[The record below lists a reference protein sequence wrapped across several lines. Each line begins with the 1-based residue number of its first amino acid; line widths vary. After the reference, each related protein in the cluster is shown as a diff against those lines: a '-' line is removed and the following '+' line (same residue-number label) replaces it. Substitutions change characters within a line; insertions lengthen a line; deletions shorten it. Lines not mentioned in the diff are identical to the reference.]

1 MPWNSSIQ
9 KYYEFLDDENDRI
22 EMFDDRIVTDKDFIY
37 NILSPKYPE
46 LSIKLFENIS
56 DDLWDEDYI
65 LKSLQ
70 KFVDIFPFI
79 NSTILCNSEFI
90 LKAIKANGEMAIES
104 NHDAYCHLNEQDKLD
119 KEYLTL
125 AIKNHNYLFRSKVYK
140 SIPNEMFNE
149 MDIALT
155 MLRNKETALV
165 LVKHSPYV
173 IRWLEVNLR
182 NDEEIIIEIIKITEP
197 KLQLL
202 FLKEQINL
210 TNQNQTEFVLYKNYG
225 PFIEEIGADATL
237 TVLQSD
243 GSTNNQFASPN
254 NNNNNANGNNFLPY
268 KLQKKGETY
277 ETLLDSLLSQKI
289 IHP

>member
-1 MPWNSSIQ
+1 
-9 KYYEFLDDENDRI
+9 
-22 EMFDDRIVTDKDFIY
+22 
-37 NILSPKYPE
+37 
-46 LSIKLFENIS
+46 
-56 DDLWDEDYI
+56 
-65 LKSLQ
+65 
-70 KFVDIFPFI
+70 
-79 NSTILCNSEFI
+79 
-90 LKAIKANGEMAIES
+90 MAIES

-182 NDEEIIIEIIKITEP
+182 NDEEIIIESIKTHFDALRHVKEKEKYLPLAKESMKKLLQKEKHLLIVFKKSDSNLPIKKIIKITEP

-210 TNQNQTEFVLYKNYG
+210 TTQNQTEFVLYKNYG

-243 GSTNNQFASPN
+243 GDKVKTIDDVINELPQMYCFNYLNGYIETKAFFDDEEVTNMLKEYNP
-254 NNNNNANGNNFLPY
+254 
-268 KLQKKGETY
+268 
-277 ETLLDSLLSQKI
+277 KI
-289 IHP
+289 KY

>member
-1 MPWNSSIQ
+1 MEEMKKSETFINFYGGWKEDKLNYMANNGFKLLQFMVGSENVNRKNSLG
-9 KYYEFLDDENDRI
+9 KYDGYESTEDESSENESSEDVKVIMFYNEQFVQYEDRSWR
-22 EMFDDRIVTDKDFIY
+22 E
-37 NILSPKYPE
+37 E
-46 LSIKLFENIS
+46 EAQE
-56 DDLWDEDYI
+56 DLWDEDYI

-90 LKAIKANGEMAIES
+90 SKAIKANGEMAIES

-125 AIKNHNYLFRSKVYK
+125 AIKNHNYLFRSKVLK

-155 MLRNKETALV
+155 ILRVDPFYTIQSAKLLLKNKETALV

-182 NDEEIIIEIIKITEP
+182 NDEEIIIESIKTHFDA
-197 KLQLL
+197 LRHV
-202 FLKEQINL
+202 KEKEKYL
-210 TNQNQTEFVLYKNYG
+210 PLAKES
-225 PFIEEIGADATL
+225 IE
-237 TVLQSD
+237 
-243 GSTNNQFASPN
+243 
-254 NNNNNANGNNFLPY
+254 
-268 KLQKKGETY
+268 
-277 ETLLDSLLSQKI
+277 KI
-289 IHP
+289 ITKRKTFINCF